1 MFVADES
8 AAQWSFDTFSLS
20 VGSWFQ
26 AGGLLM
32 QDMLLDAFPD
42 TVRLDSGRPGL
53 LKTVEIGSLGHFMD
67 YPWT

>member
-1 MFVADES
+1 
-8 AAQWSFDTFSLS
+8 
-20 VGSWFQ
+20 
-26 AGGLLM
+26 M

-53 LKTVEIGSLGHFMD
+53 LKTAEIGGLGHFMD

>member
-1 MFVADES
+1 
-8 AAQWSFDTFSLS
+8 
-20 VGSWFQ
+20 
-26 AGGLLM
+26 M